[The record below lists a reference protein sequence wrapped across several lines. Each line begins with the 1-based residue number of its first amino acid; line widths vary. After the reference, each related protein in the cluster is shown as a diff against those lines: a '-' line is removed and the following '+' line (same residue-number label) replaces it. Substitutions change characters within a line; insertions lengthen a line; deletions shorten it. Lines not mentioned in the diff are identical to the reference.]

1 MDAAEKVFRFYERWR
16 GEKSICGR
24 SVFGIPLLC
33 LRVGEGRPVLIAQY
47 AIHAREWVTSL
58 LALEHIMRGVP
69 HGSVYFLPMANPDG
83 VLLSLRG
90 TRFLRERRADEAET
104 LLRLNGGSS
113 DFTLWKANGR
123 GVDLNVNF
131 QADWG
136 CGAANVRRPGPENYI
151 GPAPFSEPE
160 TRALRDLT
168 LALSP
173 DATISFH
180 TKGGE
185 IYWEYGQEDE
195 ALRRDRA
202 AAEKLAASAGYKA
215 VQIAGSAGGYKD
227 WCIAARK
234 IPAFT
239 VEAGSDALSHPIG
252 EDCLF
257 SLVHECGDMVRLLS
271 EIMYHAG

>member
-1 MDAAEKVFRFYERWR
+1 MRSGAASGHIIKYGCGR
-16 GEKSICGR
+16 KSI
-24 SVFGIPLLC
+24 SF
-33 LRVGEGRPVLIAQY
+33 LRKMARREVYLRQERLRHSAVVSSRGGRPAGAYSTVRYPCARMGDLSSGIGTY
-47 AIHAREWVTSL
+47 HAGRT
-58 LALEHIMRGVP
+58 ARKR
-69 HGSVYFLPMANPDG
+69 
-83 VLLSLRG
+83 LLSSDGQSRRGPVILRG

-185 IYWEYGQEDE
+185 IYWEYGRRTRLCGGTVPRRKSSP
-195 ALRRDRA
+195 LRRDTRPCRSRA
-202 AAEKLAASAGYKA
+202 ARAGIKTGASRRGRFRRSRWRRAAMR
-215 VQIAGSAGGYKD
+215 
-227 WCIAARK
+227 CH
-234 IPAFT
+234 IP
-239 VEAGSDALSHPIG
+239 
-252 EDCLF
+252 
-257 SLVHECGDMVRLLS
+257 
-271 EIMYHAG
+271 